1 MRTRTISLSAF
12 GVLIAFAGVAHG
24 QPFGPPGGPGGPP
37 PRPGEL
43 LSPAIQD
50 SLKLTPAQKRQIE
63 ALQKDVDARRS
74 KILTA
79 EQKRLFQEMGSPFSA
94 PGGFGTPNPLDDVK
108 KQLGSTDEEW
118 KVIGPK
124 LQKVI
129 AARQVLVSDAKGD
142 RGAGGF
148 FGPGFGGPGGAFAGP
163 GRAFGPPPG
172 GPGGF
177 DGPPPGGGPSLVGPG
192 ASPPAMGNNI
202 ISQAQAD
209 LKVVLNSAKH
219 TPEEVREKLALVR
232 AARQRALAN
241 FEAMQKDLIQLLT
254 AEQEAI
260 LASLG
265 YIE

>member
-1 MRTRTISLSAF
+1 LSQAT
-12 GVLIAFAGVAHG
+12 
-24 QPFGPPGGPGGPP
+24 
-37 PRPGEL
+37 
-43 LSPAIQD
+43 QD
-50 SLKLTPAQKRQIE
+50 SLRLTPAQKRQIE
-63 ALQKDVDARRS
+63 ALQKEVDARRT

-79 EQKRLFQEMGSPFSA
+79 EQRRLFQEMGSPFSA
-94 PGGFGTPNPLDDVK
+94 PGGFDAPNPLDDVK

-142 RGAGGF
+142 RGFGGF

-177 DGPPPGGGPSLVGPG
+177 DGPPPGPPGGGPTLVGPNS
-192 ASPPAMGNNI
+192 SPPTMGNNI
-202 ISQAQAD
+202 ITQAQAD
-209 LKVVLNSAKH
+209 LKVVLNSPKH
-219 TPEEVREKLALVR
+219 TPVEVQEKLAAVR
-232 AARQRALAN
+232 AARQRARSN
-241 FEAMQKDLIQLLT
+241 FESLQKDLIQLLT